1 MTSDEISP
9 REAARILQMSR
20 PSVIR
25 LIEKGLLNSRKVSSR
40 NKLSRSEVEALR
52 AVLTREQRRALSNL
66 MTLTE
71 DHDF

>member
-1 MTSDEISP
+1 MRDEISP
-9 REAARILQMSR
+9 REAARILQMPR
-20 PSVIR
+20 PSVMR
-25 LIEKGLLNSRKVSSR
+25 LIEKGLLHSRKVSSR

-71 DHDF
+71 DYDF